1 MASGKVTVQIGM
13 NASRKKQTK
22 MLSGYY
28 LRDGKRIRGADCPSF
43 YLSII
48 LYFFSILTMYHLE
61 KFSSSVISIQSNA
74 SQKRESWRIHY
85 LLRLQSNFF
94 QRVKKLVG
102 LGDLSAGS

>member
-48 LYFFSILTMYHLE
+48 LYFFFYTDHVSFGKIFIQRDLHTVKCKSEERELE
-61 KFSSSVISIQSNA
+61 NS
-74 SQKRESWRIHY
+74 
-85 LLRLQSNFF
+85 
-94 QRVKKLVG
+94 
-102 LGDLSAGS
+102 LSA